1 MRTLLLTFAMVLT
14 MAFGASAQ
22 VFKIGVRGGVN
33 ITDNN
38 FSPISTGDYRVSHLP
53 SKVGYQVALVTRISI
68 PRFLQI
74 SPEFQMVS
82 HTYRYRVSSQ
92 IAHSEVSVA
101 VRRFEIPITVG
112 FNIWALRLFGGPV
125 FRVAQNEKVKN
136 SKSNFKVYHNDA
148 DVAFVAGAG
157 LDLGKFFVDARYN
170 FYPKKVSNR
179 IEISGTSRTAKVR
192 NSGMWQF
199 SAGFFF

>member
-1 MRTLLLTFAMVLT
+1 MRTLLLTLAMVLT

-22 VFKIGVRGGVN
+22 IFKIGVRGGVN

-38 FSPISTGDYRVSHLP
+38 FSQVSTGEYRVYHLP

-82 HTYRYRVSSQ
+82 HTYRYQINSQ
-92 IAHSEVSVA
+92 IAHSEARVSVK
-101 VRRFEIPITVG
+101 RFEIPVTIG
-112 FNIWALRLFGGPV
+112 FRIWALRFFGGPV
-125 FRVAQNEKVKN
+125 FRVVHTQKVK
-136 SKSNFKVYHNDA
+136 SNYHNFNVRYNDS
-148 DVAFVAGAG
+148 DVALVAGAG
-157 LDLGKFFVDARYN
+157 LDLGKFFLDARYN
-170 FYPKKVSNR
+170 FNPKQARNT
-179 IEISGTSRTAKVR
+179 IEIGGIGRNAKIK